1 MDMISLYN
9 TKRRLGREWGRGEKR
24 GIPWAGQIVV
34 IASVMPG
41 FEKVVLGTT
50 NGCTV
55 LLAEKSQLS
64 TRQAVREKLSSKGHC
79 FLRGRVRRGGE
90 KRSQWRQMSPWK
102 SHIPFTLIPS
112 YMAIHSLPT
121 SEIPRYY
128 SWMLNEDFSV
138 TGNVPSTPTKHQFH
152 KPRGLLLIRGLYEA
166 SELAG
171 NNDLAQ
177 ETSRAEISSSWGWHP
192 LKLLRISHLED
203 DTVTTIEV
211 RGFLGHISQTR
222 MDQLWARV

>member
-24 GIPWAGQIVV
+24 GIPWAGQTVV

-90 KRSQWRQMSPWK
+90 KK
-102 SHIPFTLIPS
+102 IPMASDVTLEKPHPIYS
-112 YMAIHSLPT
+112 HSLLHGNSFTPHLRD
-121 SEIPRYY
+121 SQVLQ
-128 SWMLNEDFSV
+128 LNAKRRFSV

-152 KPRGLLLIRGLYEA
+152 KPRGLLLVRGLYKA
-166 SELAG
+166 RELARS
-171 NNDLAQ
+171 NELVQKTN
-177 ETSRAEISSSWGWHP
+177 RAEISSSWGWHP